1 MWTVWIRCKTSFE
14 CWSIQNRWY
23 FSGVDSTVSKLKLE
37 LFSSFNVKL
46 NYRIASS
53 GGNLDY
59 FYHYKPIKIIMVMAM
74 ERWWLKFYRKKSPK
88 RDAMF
93 TLLLVTRMRQ
103 PNTYMRNS
111 DLNNWNRENFGSM
124 WNTIEVIQMSEKIYE
139 SSDIWRRGKPKFWI
153 NFVELTL
160 DVNYSTLSDVF
171 YCKITPNSKCI
182 LLV

>member
-1 MWTVWIRCKTSFE
+1 M
-14 CWSIQNRWY
+14 
-23 FSGVDSTVSKLKLE
+23 E

-59 FYHYKPIKIIMVMAM
+59 FYHYKPMKIIMVMAM

-139 SSDIWRRGKPKFWI
+139 SSDIWRRWKSKFWI
-153 NFVELTL
+153 NFVELTH

-171 YCKITPNSKCI
+171 IAKSHQIRSVFYWFKNGHFQKIECYNDLKFS
-182 LLV
+182 